1 MFCLSPKWNSTTV
14 NAEMGFDDETLNDL
28 IKKYIDFRDGVAES
42 KADFDL
48 QDH

>member
-1 MFCLSPKWNSTTV
+1 
-14 NAEMGFDDETLNDL
+14 MGFDDETLNDL